1 MREDN
6 ISGDE
11 KKSSGKQLPGKVN
24 FPPILRGGA
33 DFHLAKP
40 EVLCFST
47 RARVKGWEG

>member
-24 FPPILRGGA
+24 FPPILRGGGLT
-33 DFHLAKP
+33 FIWPNLKSCVFP
-40 EVLCFST
+40 LE
-47 RARVKGWEG
+47 RG